1 MLKTV
6 HSLEAEIIKL
16 NEEADYNE
24 IARLKAEELYQSV
37 ITALTTAE
45 NELTAK
51 DKMIADLE
59 SERASNQD
67 TQEINFETSEAILS
81 SMQEKLD
88 ASSETVKMSTQE
100 LEACQERER
109 ALAARCIELETQ
121 VGDKEECLVELE
133 RSLSVMRATI
143 ETSEG
148 TSSASEDALQ
158 IAEDARDAAIT
169 ALATAENDLLKA
181 LEDADV
187 YATERLALEE
197 TLVAKDKMIAD
208 LESAK
213 RSSEFEQESALEDF
227 EEAEATIVSLQEKLD
242 ASSETV
248 KMSTQ
253 ELEVCQERERA
264 LAARCI
270 ELETQVGDKE
280 ECLVELERSQLAL
293 EETLVAKDKMIV
305 DLESAKRSSEFE
317 QESSLVAFEEAVEEA
332 EATIVSLQEKL
343 DASSETVKTSTQEL
357 EVCQE
362 RERAL
367 AARCIELETQVGD
380 KAKNNRS
387 LQSKSKINVY
397 LFVHCI
403 TCNCF
408 EQSLFFL

>member
-121 VGDKEECLVELE
+121 VGDK
-133 RSLSVMRATI
+133 
-143 ETSEG
+143 
-148 TSSASEDALQ
+148 
-158 IAEDARDAAIT
+158 
-169 ALATAENDLLKA
+169 
-181 LEDADV
+181 
-187 YATERLALEE
+187 
-197 TLVAKDKMIAD
+197 
-208 LESAK
+208 
-213 RSSEFEQESALEDF
+213 
-227 EEAEATIVSLQEKLD
+227 
-242 ASSETV
+242 
-248 KMSTQ
+248 
-253 ELEVCQERERA
+253 
-264 LAARCI
+264 
-270 ELETQVGDKE
+270 
-280 ECLVELERSQLAL
+280 
-293 EETLVAKDKMIV
+293 
-305 DLESAKRSSEFE
+305 
-317 QESSLVAFEEAVEEA
+317 
-332 EATIVSLQEKL
+332 
-343 DASSETVKTSTQEL
+343 
-357 EVCQE
+357 
-362 RERAL
+362 
-367 AARCIELETQVGD
+367 
-380 KAKNNRS
+380 AKNNRS